1 MQNQHGVEA
10 DKNGANLG
18 GGANGA
24 SVSKGKAP
32 NVTTS
37 PYDPRMIATR
47 RERRAVGWPIGQGR
61 TVEKSGQED
70 NLVVL
75 AEDNVATQVV
85 EDNPEEPLPTSGALP
100 AATLSTTQ
108 GGRSRRANVI
118 VNEKL
123 ITNDPTI
130 IRDIPVTETTP
141 PSSRRQS
148 KKTPKRAA
156 EEDEHVVVLVENG
169 GTIINS
175 SRVHNGE
182 PNAEVLGINGG
193 IFDIAALSVAVWE
206 LEQETFD
213 NPIFEVAAFGIGTTG
228 LSIEIAQFVISC
240 FDKLELPD
248 GAIFMRSDGAAVEFT
263 SWTAGCGAL
272 DTAVCAAASH
282 SCVCAAEACSGG
294 APVAACGSGGMAME
308 ADAVR

>member
-10 DKNGANLG
+10 DKSGANLG

-32 NVTTS
+32 NVTTA
-37 PYDPRMIATR
+37 PYGPRMIATR

-61 TVEKSGQED
+61 TMEKSGQED

-75 AEDNVATQVV
+75 V
-85 EDNPEEPLPTSGALP
+85 EDNPEEPLPASGALLAVTP
-100 AATLSTTQ
+100 STTQ

-156 EEDEHVVVLVENG
+156 EEDEHVVVRVENG

-182 PNAEVLGINGG
+182 PNAEVLGING
-193 IFDIAALSVAVWE
+193 D
-206 LEQETFD
+206 
-213 NPIFEVAAFGIGTTG
+213 P
-228 LSIEIAQFVISC
+228 
-240 FDKLELPD
+240 
-248 GAIFMRSDGAAVEFT
+248 T
-263 SWTAGCGAL
+263 S
-272 DTAVCAAASH
+272 
-282 SCVCAAEACSGG
+282 
-294 APVAACGSGGMAME
+294 
-308 ADAVR
+308 